1 MANLIQA
8 TVYQIDGAPLP
19 SPITI
24 DFQTSGI
31 LIKNASINIPSVNSA
46 IQVYN
51 NPSNPVWFKTYYVA
65 ETIDSLTSAAN
76 QGVSKLIQ
84 ATVLE
89 INNDPQGVNSPQFS
103 FPSQEVLVIEAV
115 TPSTGVNSII
125 QFKGVSY
132 SVSETQS
139 ELFSNS
145 TSSPG
150 INLYNYYNLY

>member
-8 TVYQIDGAPLP
+8 TVYQIDGNPLP

-24 DFQTSGI
+24 DFQTSNI
-31 LIKNASINIPSVNSA
+31 LIKSESINIPSVNSA
-46 IQVYN
+46 IQVY
-51 NPSNPVWFKTYYVA
+51 SNPNNLLWFKTYYVS
-65 ETIDSLTSAAN
+65 ETIDDLTSSAN

-89 INNDPQGVNSPQFS
+89 INNDPQGVGNFQFS
-103 FPSQEVLVIEAV
+103 FPSQEILIFESVNQL
-115 TPSTGVNSII
+115 TGVNSII
-125 QFKGVSY
+125 QFKNVLY
-132 SVSETQS
+132 SVAETQS

-150 INLYNYYNLY
+150 VNLYNYYNLY